1 MDEADAPLYEHSR
14 APTERRVA
22 DLLERMTV
30 GEKAG
35 QMAGILL
42 SRIQSQRWERTTI
55 GDIQAAIKHHD
66 VGSVTPFASAFS
78 THNSPA
84 VVPRLA
90 NRLQRVAREETRL
103 GIPLFVPVDAV
114 HGHANIKGATVF
126 PHNLGMAATWDPALV
141 RRVAEVTAT
150 EMVATGA
157 NANFAPNAGVVRDF
171 RWGRSYETYGES
183 SHLVGEMVAAAVD
196 GLYDPARDDAVP
208 VATAV
213 KHFPTDSSPARGEDG
228 APVEVSRKTMSR
240 VHLPPF
246 ERAIDNGAPVVL
258 LSPNAVNGEPVHG
271 SARYIGDVLRDRLGF
286 EGVVAS
292 WHGGVDLHKYHR
304 TAVTREDA
312 IAQAVEAGLDIAFV
326 EGPEYARTI
335 EALVERDRLSE
346 RRVDESVRRILALK
360 FRLGLFDDPY
370 LEPTRS
376 RNAIGTEEHRRLAR
390 DAARESVV
398 LLENDADVLPLDGD
412 VGEVLVTGPNAD
424 SLNNLCGG
432 RTIGNIDR
440 SRGTTVLTGIQRR
453 VDDDT
458 TVTHSPGTSV
468 RERINVRAVV
478 DAAEAA
484 DVAVVVVGENW
495 YIHEFGP
502 TQMTGP
508 TGEFPSRTGLS
519 LPDVQREL
527 CERVGRTDTPTVLV
541 TVAGRPL
548 TIAGE
553 TSVAD
558 ATVFAFYPGYE
569 GGAAIADV
577 LFGNTN
583 PSGALPVTVPNTVGE
598 IPTTHDWYPHPKPLG
613 EDEHPPSYDPLFEFG
628 HGLTYSD
635 MRYDSVDVSPESAT
649 SNQSVTVTVGVEN
662 RSDRDGTEVVQ
673 LYLRDLFSSCLTPER
688 ELKGFARLAV
698 PAGETGEC
706 RFTLSPADLA
716 AVGPDGSRTV
726 EPGVFEVEVGGLSA
740 EFEVFEPR

>member
-30 GEKAG
+30 SEKAG

-42 SRIQSQRWERTTI
+42 SRIQSQRWERNTI
-55 GDIQAAIKHHD
+55 GDIQTAIKDDHI
-66 VGSVTPFASAFS
+66 GSVTPFASAFS

-141 RRVAEVTAT
+141 RRVAEVTAR
-150 EMVATGA
+150 EMIATGA
-157 NANFAPNAGVVRDF
+157 NMNFSPNAGVVRDT
-171 RWGRSYETYGES
+171 RWGRTYETYGES
-183 SHLVGEMVAAAVD
+183 AHLVGKMVSAEIE
-196 GLYDPARDDAVP
+196 GLYGPEKDDSVP

-213 KHFPTDSSPARGEDG
+213 KHFPTDSSPVRGEDG
-228 APVEVSRKTMSR
+228 APIEVAPMTMSR

-246 ERAIDNGAPVVL
+246 ERAIDEETPVVM

-271 SARYIGDVLRDRLGF
+271 SDRYIEGVLRGRLGF

-304 TAVTREDA
+304 TAVTREEA
-312 IAQAVEAGLDIAFV
+312 IAQAVGAGLDIAFV

-335 EALVERDRLSE
+335 EHLVESDRLSE
-346 RRVDESVRRILALK
+346 RRVDDSVRRILALK

-376 RNAIGTEEHRRLAR
+376 QNAIGTEKHRRLAR
-390 DAARESVV
+390 EAARESVV
-398 LLENDADVLPLDGD
+398 LLENDDDLLPLED
-412 VGEVLVTGPNAD
+412 VGNVLVTGPNAD

-440 SRGTTVLTGIQRR
+440 SRGTTVLTGIRHGT
-453 VDDDT
+453 DDDT
-458 TVTHSPGTSV
+458 AVTYSPGTAV
-468 RERINVRAVV
+468 RERIDVQAVA

-508 TGEFPSRTGLS
+508 AGEFPSRTGLS
-519 LPDVQREL
+519 LPDPQREL
-527 CERVGRTDTPTVLV
+527 CERVGDTDTPTVLV

-548 TIAGE
+548 AIARE

-558 ATVFAFYPGYE
+558 AAVFAFYPGYE
-569 GGAAIADV
+569 GGSAIADV
-577 LFGNTN
+577 LFGNAD
-583 PSGALPVTVPNTVGE
+583 PSGALPVTIPNTVGE
-598 IPTTHDWYPHPKPLG
+598 TPTTHDRYPHPKPLG

-628 HGLTYSD
+628 HGLTYAD
-635 MRYDSVDVSPESAT
+635 VRYDSVDVAPTSARAD
-649 SNQSVTVTVGVEN
+649 QSVTVTVRVEN

-673 LYLRDLFSSCLTPER
+673 LYLRDLFSSWLTPER
-688 ELKGFARLAV
+688 ELKGFCRLAL
-698 PAGETGEC
+698 PAGETREC

-716 AVGPDGSRTV
+716 VAGPDGSKTV
-726 EPGVFEVEVGGLSA
+726 EPGAFEVEVGGLSA
-740 EFEVFEPR
+740 EFEVVEPT